1 MTRYLDPRPASPS
14 GGSRRPR
21 LAGQNRD
28 RFRDEAIELSWTANA
43 YLDCALRIC
52 RSLIEEGHEKSIHH
66 NRVPLHLAFLGLEL
80 YFKAGISAA
89 RQEYPK
95 HHDLAELQRL
105 YSECWPSIPLPLP
118 KFFDDLIP
126 SMTPD
131 LFADVSAPDLQWHFV
146 RLRYSAD
153 RGGHPFPRLPMED
166 IAKLSEELELI
177 SRYASQLQLKIWK
190 TCGST

>member
-1 MTRYLDPRPASPS
+1 MTSKLDPLSAPSPARSPS
-14 GGSRRPR
+14 HLPV
-21 LAGQNRD
+21 GQNRD
-28 RFRDEAIELSWTANA
+28 RFQDEAVELSWTANA

-95 HHDLAELQRL
+95 HHDLTKLQRL
-105 YSECWPSIPLPLP
+105 YSERWPGIPLSLP

-131 LFADVSAPDLQWHFV
+131 FFDDVSTPDLQWHFA
-146 RLRYSAD
+146 RLRYPVD

-166 IAKLSEELELI
+166 IEKLSEELELI
-177 SRYASQLQLKIWK
+177 SRHASRLQLKIWE
-190 TCGST
+190 TYG